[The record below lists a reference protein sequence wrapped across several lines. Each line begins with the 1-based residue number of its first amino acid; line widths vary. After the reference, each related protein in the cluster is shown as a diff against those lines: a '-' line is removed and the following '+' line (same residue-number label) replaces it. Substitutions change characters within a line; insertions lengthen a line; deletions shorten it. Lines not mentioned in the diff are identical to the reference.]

1 MSSNIPD
8 TTKNDRETSVVVKIS
23 NPAAS
28 VKKEKNAAPVLN
40 DPTDPTPTTVTAAT
54 KTVFNIENPM
64 HSPTKMTGAAAD
76 DAGDDVPPNIDSIG
90 RYKCTN
96 SIKGR
101 CKCTNSIKGLTLFI
115 LTAVAVG
122 FLYVVAQAVASA
134 TAEAITIRW
143 WFKVDGME
151 LNFYLFVLSAVLHFV
166 INAGGGSKIKY
177 WFTFVPLTLIVG
189 FILISAAPD
198 VYRQSH
204 NTTEA
209 VDFDRGGC
217 QSVKEVDQTFDGLLL
232 AACPMINPDRFIRYD
247 FDQRT
252 KEDTRVFLGT
262 IDIIN
267 GFASSSVVIADAFLR
282 PEMGSFMNVEK
293 CTYKLLDI
301 FCADATKKVTS
312 SDVVVHPSCVLI
324 SAGLLFLRQLYISAT
339 Q

>member
-1 MSSNIPD
+1 M
-8 TTKNDRETSVVVKIS
+8 VVKIS
-23 NPAAS
+23 KNPAAS

-40 DPTDPTPTTVTAAT
+40 DPTPTTVTAAT
-54 KTVFNIENPM
+54 KSVFNIENPM

-76 DAGDDVPPNIDSIG
+76 DAGDDVPPNIDSI
-90 RYKCTN
+90 
-96 SIKGR
+96 GR

-151 LNFYLFVLSAVLHFV
+151 LIFYLFVLAAVLHFV

-189 FILISAAPD
+189 FILISAVPD
-198 VYRQSH
+198 VYRQSY
-204 NTTEA
+204 NMTEA

-232 AACPMINPDRFIRYD
+232 GGCPMINPDRFIRYD

-252 KEDTRVFLGT
+252 KEDTRVFLGA
-262 IDIIN
+262 INILN
-267 GFASSSVVIADAFLR
+267 GFASSYVVIGDTFLP

-312 SDVVVHPSCVLI
+312 SDVVVRPSCVLI
-324 SAGLLFLRQLYISAT
+324 SAGLLFLCQLYFSAT